1 VVYGGLLNKV
11 DATKLF
17 NEIQA
22 QQTCS
27 NKTGASVYS
36 HEHYF
41 TILEVMC
48 YVFSSLHHKSNIG
61 LTLQYLGGFSFETES
76 APAFFEKL
84 GLTDENGVRIPR
96 ARLAAHDVLL
106 APPGEVCRDLV
117 LTSGSTDEISV
128 LVRTRREVRR
138 KATSA
143 SAEEERANGTARQP
157 GNGRAYRRLPEETL
171 IQESDQSRPGNVQV
185 AKKGR
190 LQRKAVTHRS
200 TRPAPRSAP
209 PFTPQ
214 EEAAVTAIGT
224 DETSNPLRNTKRPRA
239 ERNAAAGDSNDS
251 DYLPSD

>member
-11 DATKLF
+11 DATKLL
-17 NEIQA
+17 NELQA
-22 QQTCS
+22 QQTCF
-27 NKTGASVYS
+27 NKTGASVYF

-41 TILEVMC
+41 TSLEVMC
-48 YVFSSLHHKSNIG
+48 YVFSS
-61 LTLQYLGGFSFETES
+61 
-76 APAFFEKL
+76 
-84 GLTDENGVRIPR
+84 
-96 ARLAAHDVLL
+96 LL

-185 AKKGR
+185 AKKCR
-190 LQRKAVTHRS
+190 LQRKAVTHRT